1 LSPRPRTRDTNLF
14 QGFLGKGRGEL
25 RDPRSENTAGATSSV
40 MQPNQC
46 DKLVTR
52 LTALPR
58 TRMIPSQ
65 PKSIRGRRSGELRLH
80 LGSELHLAVNGWS
93 LRALAA
99 WAGLVCLLIVVTDS
113 IPDTEQ
119 FEGALVEAL
128 PAATSGD
135 ATADLPISRTVA
147 GSLADRAA
155 YLALLFRSP
164 PANS

>member
-1 LSPRPRTRDTNLF
+1 
-14 QGFLGKGRGEL
+14 
-25 RDPRSENTAGATSSV
+25 
-40 MQPNQC
+40 
-46 DKLVTR
+46 
-52 LTALPR
+52 
-58 TRMIPSQ
+58 MIPSQ
-65 PKSIRGRRSGELRLH
+65 PKTIRGRRSGELRLD
-80 LGSELHLAVNGWS
+80 LSSELHHSVNVRS
-93 LRALAA
+93 LPALAA
-99 WAGLVCLLIVVTDS
+99 WAGLVCLLNLVSDS

-147 GSLADRAA
+147 GSLAERAA